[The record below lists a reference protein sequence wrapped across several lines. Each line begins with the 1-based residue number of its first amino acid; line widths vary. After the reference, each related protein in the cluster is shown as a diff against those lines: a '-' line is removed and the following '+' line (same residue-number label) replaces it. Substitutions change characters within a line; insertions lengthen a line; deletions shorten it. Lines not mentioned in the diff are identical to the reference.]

1 MIIDWV
7 IGVSEAPG
15 GPGRRA
21 AERRSGQGCVGGGAT
36 RAHLRAAAR
45 ARVGW
50 RSEGQPSGGGG
61 GAGAGARAARAAAHR
76 CAAGSIASPW
86 ASAWAGNGAAAAG
99 PAPGAAGRGRR
110 GCGGGPWTRCPPGR
124 TARGRACRGPGAT
137 RAPRPT
143 VPGRAGAPRPGTGC
157 LGAPGAATPACF
169 LPSFFFFFLMF
180 LSFLVFF
187 SPFPP
192 ALFPFNVFFV
202 IVLQVCFKSSQHAFF
217 SCRPGDR
224 DLTLTVRSKVSALP
238 SLRAWAGS
246 RRLPEC
252 RCAAAAVLPAIK
264 PPPAP
269 GRAQERSELRV
280 RTPGG
285 AGSRRLL
292 AAGLRGWRCAACSW
306 VGRRARLVP
315 VAAKAGTAVPPGPG
329 DAAVGRET
337 LLASEGTVS
346 RQAPPATSRF

>member
-1 MIIDWV
+1 MGRQRRGRLRAPQGAGGGDA
-7 IGVSEAPG
+7 GAAPG
-15 GPGRRA
+15 PAVPRA
-21 AERRSGQGCVGGGAT
+21 ALRGGA
-36 RAHLRAAAR
+36 
-45 ARVGW
+45 
-50 RSEGQPSGGGG
+50 P
-61 GAGAGARAARAAAHR
+61 AGALALRGPRGRQSRGGLEPHAPGPA
-76 CAAGSIASPW
+76 
-86 ASAWAGNGAAAAG
+86 AWAL
-99 PAPGAAGRGRR
+99 PELQ
-110 GCGGGPWTRCPPGR
+110 
-124 TARGRACRGPGAT
+124 
-137 RAPRPT
+137 PRP
-143 VPGRAGAPRPGTGC
+143 AS
-157 LGAPGAATPACF
+157 F
-169 LPSFFFFFLMF
+169 LPFFFFLMF